1 MPRIFNA
8 IRQRLLKENRLTR
21 YLLYAVGEILLVVI
35 GILIALQINN
45 WNNERGNRAREVKYL
60 NGLKADL
67 AMDLG
72 KLAEFITDKE
82 RKTSSGSLLLK
93 QAPPTSAAEIR
104 YVDSLSWNVF
114 VWKTFVP
121 STKTL
126 NELIGSGNLSFIT
139 NDSIKTRVLDL
150 AQRYEGLAVHTAHMR
165 REYDMYLYDRAM
177 LLVEQVP
184 FLDWERT
191 LATNKLAL
199 KVEDSEARLAT
210 LGQQWA
216 TLLQDMAYQN
226 GLKLAILNNNAML
239 QDCMEMVREI
249 EGTIALIDKEI
260 HEAP

>member
-1 MPRIFNA
+1 MIRFFRS
-8 IRQRLLKENRLTR
+8 IRQSLLAQGRVMR
-21 YLLYAVGEILLVVI
+21 YLSYAVGEIALVVV

-45 WNNERGNRAREVKYL
+45 WNNERGDRAREVKYL

-67 AMDLG
+67 TMDLD
-72 KLAEFITDKE
+72 KLAEFIADKE

-104 YVDSLSWNVF
+104 SVDSLSWNVF

-150 AQRYEGLAVHTAHMR
+150 AQQYEGLAVHTAHMR
-165 REYDMYLYDRAM
+165 REYDMYLYDRAVF
-177 LLVEQVP
+177 LVEQVP
-184 FLDWERT
+184 FLDWERA

-216 TLLQDMAYQN
+216 TLLQDMAYRN